1 MLISDQVRNQYSCAC
16 NGVIMMFDDFKEVQ
30 TSANV
35 HTTYLTY
42 IQIPEGS
49 LVWDE
54 VRYC

>member
-16 NGVIMMFDDFKEVQ
+16 NGVIMMFDDFKEVR

-49 LVWDE
+49 LV
-54 VRYC
+54 CGMK